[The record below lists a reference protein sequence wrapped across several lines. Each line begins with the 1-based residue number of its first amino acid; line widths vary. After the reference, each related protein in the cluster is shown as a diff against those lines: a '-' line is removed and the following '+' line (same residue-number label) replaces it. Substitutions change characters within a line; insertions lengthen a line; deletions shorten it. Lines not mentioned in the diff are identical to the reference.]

1 MKIEEAIAQ
10 LIEEKANGTQ
20 SIVLAY
26 WKADLFCR
34 EDDEG
39 WHSDTELL
47 ESETDWSRVHD
58 QMIDIISEN
67 DADDQEEDEPTEP
80 SGLEIALR
88 AHLVHN
94 GLIEAEST
102 EVQI

>member
-39 WHSDTELL
+39 WHSDTETL

-58 QMIDIISEN
+58 QMIDIISE
-67 DADDQEEDEPTEP
+67 EEELTPEDNT
-80 SGLEIALR
+80 
-88 AHLVHN
+88 
-94 GLIEAEST
+94 
-102 EVQI
+102 

>member
-58 QMIDIISEN
+58 QMIDIISE
-67 DADDQEEDEPTEP
+67 EEELTPEDNT
-80 SGLEIALR
+80 
-88 AHLVHN
+88 
-94 GLIEAEST
+94 
-102 EVQI
+102 

>member
-58 QMIDIISEN
+58 QMIDIISE
-67 DADDQEEDEPTEP
+67 EDKPTEP